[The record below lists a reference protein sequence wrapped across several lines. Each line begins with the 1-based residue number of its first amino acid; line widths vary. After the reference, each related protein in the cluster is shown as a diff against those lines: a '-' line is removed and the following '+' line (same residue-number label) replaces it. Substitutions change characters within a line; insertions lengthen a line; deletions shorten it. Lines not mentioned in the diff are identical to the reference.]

1 MLFEVLVI
9 SLGIIFAFFA
19 ITGSMV
25 WLDPRILGTSR
36 LYWWL
41 VKTKLQY
48 DGRTLHPMHHGGG
61 AETYKGEVNKQG
73 QRHGKG
79 KCVYPNGCVYE
90 GGWKNGLSHGIGK
103 CTSRAKLIRI
113 HPKNTPQKYTTIQT
127 FSIAGYF

>member
-1 MLFEVLVI
+1 MPEPAPIPSTSPHISVPAMPPDEASTSTLMWTMTTLFEVLVI

-25 WLDPRILGTSR
+25 WLEPRILGTSR

-61 AETYKGEVNKQG
+61 GETYKGEVNKQG

-79 KCVYPNGCVYE
+79 KCV
-90 GGWKNGLSHGIGK
+90 
-103 CTSRAKLIRI
+103 
-113 HPKNTPQKYTTIQT
+113 
-127 FSIAGYF
+127 